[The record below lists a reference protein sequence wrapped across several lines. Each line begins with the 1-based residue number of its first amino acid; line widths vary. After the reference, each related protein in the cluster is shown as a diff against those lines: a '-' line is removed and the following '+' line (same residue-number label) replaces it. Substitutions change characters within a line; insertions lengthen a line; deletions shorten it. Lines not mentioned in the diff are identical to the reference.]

1 VSVTQG
7 NVAVDLY
14 NVNKIYNIG
23 KVSIHALRDVTL
35 KVLEG
40 EFIVVLGPSG
50 SGKSTL
56 LNIIGGIDRPTSG
69 KVIVNGINLQN
80 LSDDELTEFRRK
92 FIGFVFQFFNL
103 IPTLTARENIM
114 LTLELAGVKKHELK
128 KRADELLELVGLK
141 DRADHF
147 PAELSGGQQQR
158 VAIARAVAA
167 NPKLLLCDEPT
178 GELDMESGKRVL
190 SIIKKVN
197 LEKGTTVIMV
207 THNTAI
213 SKIASRVIRLRDGQV
228 VETKIIESPIDV
240 SALSW

>member
-1 VSVTQG
+1 MSVTQG

>member
-1 VSVTQG
+1 MTQG